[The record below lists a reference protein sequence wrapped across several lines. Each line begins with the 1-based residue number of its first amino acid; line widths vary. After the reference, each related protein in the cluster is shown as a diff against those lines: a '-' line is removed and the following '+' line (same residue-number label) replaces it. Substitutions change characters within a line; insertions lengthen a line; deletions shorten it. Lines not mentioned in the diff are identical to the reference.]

1 MSEIEALKAKIT
13 DLEAQLNTTR
23 HMLEIA
29 DSQKE
34 KTLKN
39 EISEAIKLDYVD
51 FMNSKDEPYSEDL
64 CEAYKFTISRTFK
77 ILKRLGCIIE

>member
-1 MSEIEALKAKIT
+1 MTETEVLKKRIE
-13 DLEAQLNTTR
+13 DLESQLSAYKR
-23 HMLEIA
+23 MIEIG

-39 EISEAIKLDYVD
+39 EISEAVKLDYVD
-51 FMNSKDEPYSEDL
+51 FMKSKDEPYSEDL

-77 ILKRLGCIIE
+77 ILKRLGCITE